1 MIDQGIL
8 TVEEA
13 TNESWKH
20 VQGNLTM
27 LRSITAALAR
37 DRTPPKKSEINT
49 KQSKVKTKALTLKQE
64 LMKVAKRDISVFP
77 YLKDER
83 FGGSWRRW
91 VVNLAMIWN
100 VGEVLDPKY
109 KPNSTQKLDLFIVK
123 NEYMYAVF

>member
-83 FGGSWRRW
+83 FGGSWRR
-91 VVNLAMIWN
+91 
-100 VGEVLDPKY
+100 
-109 KPNSTQKLDLFIVK
+109 
-123 NEYMYAVF
+123 